1 MSIFASLYMDED
13 MSALVATL
21 LRSRGLDVTTVPE
34 QSTLGKTDS
43 EQLEFAASLGR
54 CLVTH
59 NRVDFERLHLQL
71 IEEGREHCG
80 IIVVPQKTAYEVVQ
94 RVGKYLG
101 KINYT
106 YLTPLLPLASCL
118 LPIFTRKL
126 ILHDYLF

>member
-59 NRVDFERLHLQL
+59 NRVDFERLHLQF

-80 IIVVPQKTAYEVVQ
+80 IIIVP
-94 RVGKYLG
+94 
-101 KINYT
+101 
-106 YLTPLLPLASCL
+106 
-118 LPIFTRKL
+118 
-126 ILHDYLF
+126 